1 MKLTRYTDYSLRVL
15 MYVGLRPDRSATMTE
30 IAETYGISRN
40 HVMKVVYELGQMGYL
55 KTTRGKHG
63 GIELGRNA
71 SEINIGRFVRDT
83 EKNLEIVEC
92 FGANNECLITPA
104 CVLKLALSQAL
115 NAFLGTL
122 DKYTLADLIAPKS
135 ELQGLL
141 ANTR

>member
-15 MYVGLRPDRSATMTE
+15 MYVGLRPNQPTTMSE
-30 IAETYGISRN
+30 IAGAYGISRN

-71 SEINIGRFVRDT
+71 DEINIGRFVRDT

-92 FGANNECLITPA
+92 FGAKNECLITSA
-104 CVLKLALSQAL
+104 CVLKSVLSQAL
-115 NAFLGTL
+115 NAFLGSL
-122 DKYTLADLIAPKS
+122 DKYTLADLIAPRS
-135 ELQGLL
+135 ELQELL
-141 ANTR
+141 TSTR